1 MKALPILLV
10 ATLVLPGVPSRAE
23 DLPGYFVTASYC
35 TAPLSCKPEN
45 IRLYPADLINSKD
58 AATLNSAASALQTGD
73 AALARQIQGVERNL
87 KQQLAD
93 SLAKI
98 PDTLFSD
105 AVKAKMMDELS
116 ATIAAQNQVEQAQF
130 KAELKREMM
139 EAVRDALKAR

>member
-23 DLPGYFVTASYC
+23 DLPGYFITASYC
-35 TAPLSCKPEN
+35 TAPLTCRPEN

-58 AATLNSAASALQTGD
+58 AATLSSAASALQTGD
-73 AALARQIQGVERNL
+73 AALAHQIQGIETNL
-87 KQQLAD
+87 KQQLTD

-105 AVKAKMMDELS
+105 AVKAKMIDELS
-116 ATIAAQNQVEQAQF
+116 TTIAAQNRVELAQF
-130 KAELKREMM
+130 KADLKKDMM
-139 EAVRDALKAR
+139 DAVRDALKAK